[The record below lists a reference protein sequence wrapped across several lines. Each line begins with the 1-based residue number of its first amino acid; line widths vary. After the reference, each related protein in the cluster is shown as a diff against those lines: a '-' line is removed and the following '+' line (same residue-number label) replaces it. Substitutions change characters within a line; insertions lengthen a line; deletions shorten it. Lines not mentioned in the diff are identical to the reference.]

1 MTVNFVQADHR
12 ETAAI
17 AHTTTELRE
26 SSNMIITRELQLR
39 TQGHTTIEDVTDRVQ
54 AVVAESGLA
63 AGIVTIFCPGSTAG
77 LTTLEYEDGVVA
89 DLRRVF
95 DEITPPER
103 AYQHHLR
110 WGDDNGSAHVRA
122 ALIGPSLV
130 VPFAAGRL
138 ALGTWQQIVFLDF
151 DTSPRTRRLV
161 VQVMGE

>member
-1 MTVNFVQADHR
+1 M
-12 ETAAI
+12 

-39 TQGHTTIEDVTDRVQ
+39 TQGHTAVEDVTDRVQ

-63 AGIVTIFCPGSTAG
+63 AGIVTVFCPGSTAG
-77 LTTLEYEDGVVA
+77 LTTLEYEEGVVV

-95 DEITPPER
+95 DEIAPPER